1 MTPAGPDEQPL
12 PQLHDEPARQL
23 AESLQLRIKKAQDAA
38 WTRNVMDR
46 VEAELAR
53 IGQSIAAASEPGFTT
68 ELDRWLGEVALVL
81 QHSPDAARML
91 LLQRF
96 VSDEAP
102 VLVEALNLHDTFQI
116 RRLLKQCLARFRAAR
131 EEALSML

>member
-1 MTPAGPDEQPL
+1 MTPAGPDERPL
-12 PQLHDEPARQL
+12 PKLHDELARPL
-23 AESLQLRIKKAQDAA
+23 TESLQARIKKAQDAA
-38 WTRNVMDR
+38 WARNVMDQ

-53 IGQSIAAASEPGFTT
+53 IGRSIAAASEPGFTT

-81 QHSPDAARML
+81 QHSPEAGRMP

-96 VSDEAP
+96 VEEGID
-102 VLVEALNLHDTFQI
+102 LVEALSGHDSFQI
-116 RRLLKQCLARFRAAR
+116 RRLVKQCLARFRAAR